1 MFKINSPEKV
11 NRTIR
16 ISKSFAEELH
26 KIAQRKNIT
35 FSDLVVQCCEY
46 ALANLESDQTTPKE
60 EGDG

>member
-26 KIAQRKNIT
+26 EIAQRKNIT

-46 ALANLESDQTTPKE
+46 ALENLESNETSP
-60 EGDG
+60 EGKGGG